1 MCNYEKAFN
10 QCFPLTQQHCINK
23 TKNNQAWFDK
33 DLYLLM
39 VNKNK
44 FFKKYL
50 KKKNVLNKAN
60 FSKIRNSYK
69 RALQEKK
76 QSYMAQTFIKIKND
90 MRQTWKNINRQLGK
104 VKISSYASLSI
115 NNITIDDPKQI
126 TNHFNDYF
134 VNIASKLVSNLPQ
147 LPHDFQ
153 TYLPSPTLNSLYF

>member
-1 MCNYEKAFN
+1 
-10 QCFPLTQQHCINK
+10 
-23 TKNNQAWFDK
+23 
-33 DLYLLM
+33 M

-60 FSKIRNSYK
+60 FNKIRNSYN

-76 QSYMAQTFIKIKND
+76 QSYMAQTFKKIKND

-104 VKISSYASLSI
+104 VKISSCASLSI

-134 VNIASKLVSNLPQ
+134 VNIASKLISNLPQ
-147 LPHDFQ
+147 LPHNFQ
-153 TYLPSPTLNSLYF
+153 TYLFSPTLNSLYFQPTTLFEIKKFVNNIQPKNSFGTDKVPSSILKNHS

>member
-1 MCNYEKAFN
+1 ML
-10 QCFPLTQQHCINK
+10 FPLTQQHYKI
-23 TKNNQAWFDK
+23 KNNEAWFDK

-39 VNKNK
+39 VNKKK

-60 FSKIRNSYK
+60 FNKIRNSYN

-76 QSYMAQTFIKIKND
+76 QSYMAQPFIKIKND

-104 VKISSYASLSI
+104 VKISSRVSLSI

-126 TNHFNDYF
+126 TNYFNDYF
-134 VNIASKLVSNLPQ
+134 VNIASKLVSNLTQ
-147 LPHDFQ
+147 LPHNFQ
-153 TYLPSPTLNSLYF
+153 TYLPSPTLN